1 MKNKIVL
8 YVSSII
14 LCLSLLVIALG
25 GCSSPEKTR
34 ESIKIVMAP
43 YFGSWLCT
51 YAISNGLVTSDV
63 VDVTIEQTAS
73 FDEQMLAE
81 NYPIGAISTSAFS
94 MALET
99 GISMKVMGVYLAQTG
114 LEDTKGVS
122 VVYVRADSSLSS
134 PSDLA
139 GKKVGIPVSQAGI
152 ASTFLGL
159 LKSEYGISAD
169 EMTLQEA
176 PLPQLIEL
184 VRSGAID
191 AALLLGDP
199 SVQTHYNDS
208 FKMLWNV
215 DKAFEQ
221 EYGTYDPA
229 SFLAVQSGYLS
240 EHGDAV
246 EAVYDLL
253 QESKQYGEAHLEE
266 LSAKYVAEYGGS
278 ADFYINA
285 YTNHYSVTFEPVE
298 GNLETSVMAIF
309 QYVKDRGIIDVLPD
323 PETDFWTP

>member
-1 MKNKIVL
+1 MRKRVAL
-8 YVSSII
+8 PFSSVV
-14 LCLSLLVIALG
+14 LSLVLAVAALG
-25 GCSSPEKTR
+25 GCNSTDKTK
-34 ESIKIVMAP
+34 ESVKIVMAP

-51 YAISNGLVTSDV
+51 YAISNGLVTSDS

-81 NYPIGAISTSAFS
+81 NYPIGAISTSAFGV
-94 MALET
+94 ALET

-122 VVYVRADSSLSS
+122 VVYIRADSGLSA
-134 PSDLA
+134 PSDLS

-159 LKSEYGISAD
+159 LESEYGISAD

-184 VRSGAID
+184 LRSGEID

-199 SVQTHYNDS
+199 SVQTYYNDG
-208 FKMLWNV
+208 FKVLWNV
-215 DKAFEQ
+215 DRAFEQ

-229 SFLAVQSGYLS
+229 SFLAVQSDYLS

-246 EAVYDLL
+246 EAVYALL
-253 QESKQYGEAHLEE
+253 HESKHYGEAHLEE
-266 LSAKYVAEYGGS
+266 LAAKYVAEYGGS
-278 ADFYINA
+278 ADFYVNA
-285 YTNHYSVTFEPVE
+285 YTNHYSVTFEPV
-298 GNLETSVMAIF
+298 GGVLETGVMAIF
-309 QYVKDRGIIDVLPD
+309 QYVKDRGIIDMLPD